1 MEKRINIAEILK
13 DCPKGMELD
22 CTMYNGV
29 VTLEQVQPL
38 HTYSIK
44 IRVKCGDESFT
55 NVLTEYGQTSPSPC
69 NKCVIF
75 PKGKTTWDG
84 FQRPFKDGDVV
95 INDRGNIFIYKG
107 LLYNDKNRVDFY
119 CGYLTNEHAFVIKD
133 SKDSHFGSIDS
144 LRLAT
149 EEEKQKLFDAIEKQK
164 LFYAMEKEKSF
175 YAIKDNG
182 YQGDSKTK
190 TSSKLVNQKFKDGDV
205 VVSKSGCWIGIVKSY
220 NACDESYNVYVA
232 FKNWGGK
239 YINIIVDKK
248 LEIEFSR
255 LATEEEKQK
264 LFDCIKVNGYQWD
277 PETKT
282 LYKSKFKDGDVC
294 TGKVNGNLVIFIYK
308 NRINTT
314 LVKSHFVLYVR
325 AGFCKNCY
333 IALKDE
339 EIKFATEEEKQRLF
353 HVIKDNGYH
362 WNDETKTLEILIK
375 PKFKIGD
382 RIRHKLTGKVYE
394 VSSFLS
400 NGYGSGV
407 YEIGI
412 INELI
417 VKIIDIKEQDNY
429 ELLPN
434 KFDTTTLKPFDKV
447 LVRDENGQKWMCD
460 IFSYYDDKN
469 PKYPFWGVGRSN
481 SKQCIP
487 YKGNEHLL
495 GTTNDCD
502 EFYKNW

>member
-1 MEKRINIAEILK
+1 MGNMINIAEILK

-75 PKGKTTWDG
+75 PKGKTTWEG
-84 FQRPFKDGDVV
+84 FQR
-95 INDRGNIFIYKG
+95 
-107 LLYNDKNRVDFY
+107 L
-119 CGYLTNEHAFVIKD
+119 
-133 SKDSHFGSIDS
+133 
-144 LRLAT
+144 
-149 EEEKQKLFDAIEKQK
+149 
-164 LFYAMEKEKSF
+164 
-175 YAIKDNG
+175 
-182 YQGDSKTK
+182 
-190 TSSKLVNQKFKDGDV
+190 
-205 VVSKSGCWIGIVKSY
+205 
-220 NACDESYNVYVA
+220 
-232 FKNWGGK
+232 
-239 YINIIVDKK
+239 
-248 LEIEFSR
+248 
-255 LATEEEKQK
+255 
-264 LFDCIKVNGYQWD
+264 
-277 PETKT
+277 
-282 LYKSKFKDGDVC
+282 FKDGDVC

-308 NRINTT
+308 ERINTT
-314 LVKSHFVLYVR
+314 LIKSHFVLYVR
-325 AGFCKNCY
+325 AGFCKNCC

-353 HVIKDNGYH
+353 HVIKENGYR
-362 WNDETKTLEILIK
+362 WDADTKTLRVVGKLGK
-375 PKFKIGD
+375 LKFKVGD
-382 RIRHKLTGKVYE
+382 VVQDKEGNKVKITE
-394 VSSFLS
+394 VVHECGCYLYKTEIA
-400 NGYGSGV
+400 N
-407 YEIGI
+407 EIGKI
-412 INELI
+412 YFDKQNDWEL
-417 VKIIDIKEQDNY
+417 V
-429 ELLPN
+429 PN
-434 KFDTTTLKPFDKV
+434 KFDITTLKPFDKV

-469 PKYPFWGVGRSN
+469 PRYPFWGVGRSN

>member
-1 MEKRINIAEILK
+1 MENKINIADILK

-75 PKGKTTWDG
+75 PKGKTTWEG

-95 INDRGNIFIYKG
+95 
-107 LLYNDKNRVDFY
+107 
-119 CGYLTNEHAFVIKD
+119 
-133 SKDSHFGSIDS
+133 
-144 LRLAT
+144 
-149 EEEKQKLFDAIEKQK
+149 
-164 LFYAMEKEKSF
+164 
-175 YAIKDNG
+175 
-182 YQGDSKTK
+182 
-190 TSSKLVNQKFKDGDV
+190 
-205 VVSKSGCWIGIVKSY
+205 VSKSESWIGIVKSY
-220 NACDESYNVYVA
+220 NKYDKTYDVYVA
-232 FKNWGGK
+232 FENWK
-239 YINIIVDKK
+239 ENYINIHVDIK
-248 LEIEFSR
+248 LEFSR

-264 LFDCIKVNGYQWD
+264 LFDAIKENGYQWD
-277 PETKT
+277 SKTKT
-282 LYKSKFKDGDVC
+282 LYKPEFRDGDVC
-294 TGKVNGNLVIFIYK
+294 TGKVRGNLVIFIYK

-325 AGFCKNCY
+325 VGFCKNCC
-333 IALKDE
+333 IPLKDE
-339 EIKFATEEEKQRLF
+339 EIKFATEEEKQELF
-353 HVIKDNGYH
+353 KAIQDNGYR
-362 WNDETKTLEILIK
+362 WDDETKTLRVVGKLGK
-375 PKFKIGD
+375 LKFKVGD
-382 RIRHKLTGKVYE
+382 VVQDKDGNKVKITE
-394 VSSFLS
+394 VVHECGCYLYKTEIA
-400 NGYGSGV
+400 N
-407 YEIGI
+407 EIGKI
-412 INELI
+412 YFDEQNDWEL
-417 VKIIDIKEQDNY
+417 VPD
-429 ELLPN
+429 
-434 KFDTTTLKPFDKV
+434 KFDITTLKPFDKV

-469 PKYPFWGVGRSN
+469 PRYPFWGAGRSN

>member
-75 PKGKTTWDG
+75 PKGKTTWEG
-84 FQRPFKDGDVV
+84 FQRPF
-95 INDRGNIFIYKG
+95 N
-107 LLYNDKNRVDFY
+107 
-119 CGYLTNEHAFVIKD
+119 
-133 SKDSHFGSIDS
+133 
-144 LRLAT
+144 
-149 EEEKQKLFDAIEKQK
+149 
-164 LFYAMEKEKSF
+164 
-175 YAIKDNG
+175 
-182 YQGDSKTK
+182 
-190 TSSKLVNQKFKDGDV
+190 DGDV
-205 VVSKSGCWIGIVKSY
+205 VVSKSESWIGIVKSY
-220 NACDESYNVYVA
+220 NKYDKTYDVYVA
-232 FKNWGGK
+232 FENWKGN
-239 YINIIVDKK
+239 YINIHVDIK
-248 LEIEFSR
+248 LEFSR

-264 LFDCIKVNGYQWD
+264 LFDAIKENGYQWD

-325 AGFCKNCY
+325 AGFCKNCC

-339 EIKFATEEEKQRLF
+339 EIKFAAEEEKQELF
-353 HVIKDNGYH
+353 KAIQDNGYR
-362 WNDETKTLEILIK
+362 WDDDTKTLRVVGKLGK
-375 PKFKIGD
+375 LKFKVGD
-382 RIRHKLTGKVYE
+382 VVQDKEGNKVKITE
-394 VSSFLS
+394 VVHECGCYLYKTEIT
-400 NGYGSGV
+400 N
-407 YEIGI
+407 EIGKI
-412 INELI
+412 YFDEDNDWEL
-417 VKIIDIKEQDNY
+417 V
-429 ELLPN
+429 PN
-434 KFDTTTLKPFDKV
+434 KFDITMLKPFDKV
-447 LVRDENGQKWMCD
+447 LVRDEDGQKWVCD

-502 EFYKNW
+502 EFYKNWQE

>member
-1 MEKRINIAEILK
+1 MENKINIAEILK

-75 PKGKTTWDG
+75 PKGKTTWEG
-84 FQRPFKDGDVV
+84 FQRPFKDGD
-95 INDRGNIFIYKG
+95 I
-107 LLYNDKNRVDFY
+107 
-119 CGYLTNEHAFVIKD
+119 
-133 SKDSHFGSIDS
+133 
-144 LRLAT
+144 
-149 EEEKQKLFDAIEKQK
+149 
-164 LFYAMEKEKSF
+164 
-175 YAIKDNG
+175 
-182 YQGDSKTK
+182 
-190 TSSKLVNQKFKDGDV
+190 

-220 NACDESYNVYVA
+220 NDCDETYNVYVA
-232 FKNWGGK
+232 FEKWDGN
-239 YINIIVDKK
+239 YINILVDKK
-248 LEIEFSR
+248 LEMYR
-255 LATEEEKQK
+255 LATEEEKEK
-264 LFDCIKVNGYQWD
+264 FFKAIKDNGYQWD
-277 PETKT
+277 NKTKT
-282 LYKSKFKDGDVC
+282 LYKPEFKDGDVC

-308 NRINTT
+308 ERINTT
-314 LVKSHFVLYVR
+314 LVKSHFTLYV
-325 AGFCKNCY
+325 GVGVCKNCC
-333 IALKDE
+333 IALEEE
-339 EIKFATEEEKQRLF
+339 EIKFATEEEKQELF
-353 HVIKDNGYH
+353 KTIQDTGYK
-362 WNDETKTLEILIK
+362 WNQETKTLEILIK

-382 RIRHKLTGKVYE
+382 RIRHKLTGNVYE

-434 KFDTTTLKPFDKV
+434 KFDITTLKPFDKV

-469 PKYPFWGVGRSN
+469 PRYPFWGVGRSN

>member
-1 MEKRINIAEILK
+1 MVTTTKEKIEIMQAYERGEQIQIYDSIHNEWK
-13 DCPKGMELD
+13 D
-22 CTMYNGV
+22 
-29 VTLEQVQPL
+29 
-38 HTYSIK
+38 IK
-44 IRVKCGDESFT
+44 IPSWDWIASDYRVKSKFH
-55 NVLTEYGQTSPSPC
+55 
-69 NKCVIF
+69 
-75 PKGKTTWDG
+75 
-84 FQRPFKDGDVV
+84 DGD
-95 INDRGNIFIYKG
+95 ILFLEDTHSWIFIYKE
-107 LLYNDKNRVDFY
+107 
-119 CGYLTNEHAFVIKD
+119 NESKEYIYQYVAVSACSTD
-133 SKDSHFGSIDS
+133 SSVFITDSPLG
-144 LRLAT
+144 
-149 EEEKQKLFDAIEKQK
+149 
-164 LFYAMEKEKSF
+164 
-175 YAIKDNG
+175 
-182 YQGDSKTK
+182 
-190 TSSKLVNQKFKDGDV
+190 FK
-205 VVSKSGCWIGIVKSY
+205 VSKI
-220 NACDESYNVYVA
+220 
-232 FKNWGGK
+232 
-239 YINIIVDKK
+239 
-248 LEIEFSR
+248 R

-264 LFDCIKVNGYQWD
+264 LFDCIK
-277 PETKT
+277 
-282 LYKSKFKDGDVC
+282 
-294 TGKVNGNLVIFIYK
+294 
-308 NRINTT
+308 
-314 LVKSHFVLYVR
+314 
-325 AGFCKNCY
+325 A
-333 IALKDE
+333 
-339 EIKFATEEEKQRLF
+339 
-353 HVIKDNGYH
+353 NGYH

-434 KFDTTTLKPFDKV
+434 KFIITTLKPFDKV

-469 PKYPFWGVGRSN
+469 PRYPFWGVGRSN

>member
-1 MEKRINIAEILK
+1 MINIADILK

-22 CTMYNGV
+22 CTYYSGE
-29 VTLEQVQPL
+29 VTFEQVIDSD
-38 HTYSIK
+38 TYPIK
-44 IRVKCGDESFT
+44 INVKFGNEYFT
-55 NVLTEYGQTSPSPC
+55 HTLTEYGQVCKTPY

-75 PKGKTTWDG
+75 PKGKTTWEG

-95 INDRGNIFIYKG
+95 
-107 LLYNDKNRVDFY
+107 
-119 CGYLTNEHAFVIKD
+119 
-133 SKDSHFGSIDS
+133 
-144 LRLAT
+144 
-149 EEEKQKLFDAIEKQK
+149 
-164 LFYAMEKEKSF
+164 
-175 YAIKDNG
+175 
-182 YQGDSKTK
+182 
-190 TSSKLVNQKFKDGDV
+190 
-205 VVSKSGCWIGIVKSY
+205 VSKSESWIGIVKSY
-220 NACDESYNVYVA
+220 NDCDKTYDVYVA
-232 FKNWGGK
+232 FENCWSRN
-239 YINIIVDKK
+239 YINIHVDIK
-248 LEIEFSR
+248 LEFSR

-264 LFDCIKVNGYQWD
+264 LFDAIKENGYQWD

-282 LYKSKFKDGDVC
+282 LYKPEFRDGDVC

-314 LVKSHFVLYVR
+314 LIKSHFTLVG
-325 AGFCKNCY
+325 ACKNCY
-333 IALKDE
+333 IYLKDE
-339 EIKFATEEEKQRLF
+339 EIRFATEEEKQKLF
-353 HVIKDNGYH
+353 DCIKANGYH

-382 RIRHKLTGKVYE
+382 RIRHKLTGNVYE

-412 INELI
+412 INELV

-429 ELLPN
+429 ELLPD
-434 KFDTTTLKPFDKV
+434 KFDITTLKPFDKV
-447 LVRDENGQKWMCD
+447 LVRNENGQKWMCD

-469 PKYPFWGVGRSN
+469 PRYPFWGVGRSN

>member
-1 MEKRINIAEILK
+1 MINIAEILK

-22 CTMYNGV
+22 CTDYSGE
-29 VTLEQVQPL
+29 VTFEQVIDSDMYP
-38 HTYSIK
+38 IK
-44 IRVKCGDESFT
+44 ISITHNNMYFT
-55 NVLTEYGQTSPSPC
+55 NTLTKYGQTYKSQYH
-69 NKCVIF
+69 KCIIF
-75 PKGKTTWDG
+75 PKGKTTWEG

-119 CGYLTNEHAFVIKD
+119 CGYLTDERAFVIKE
-133 SKDSHFGSIDS
+133 SKDSNFGSIDS

-149 EEEKQKLFDAIEKQK
+149 EEEKQKLFDIIEREK
-164 LFYAMEKEKSF
+164 LFYAMEKEKQF

-190 TSSKLVNQKFKDGDV
+190 T
-205 VVSKSGCWIGIVKSY
+205 
-220 NACDESYNVYVA
+220 
-232 FKNWGGK
+232 
-239 YINIIVDKK
+239 
-248 LEIEFSR
+248 
-255 LATEEEKQK
+255 
-264 LFDCIKVNGYQWD
+264 
-277 PETKT
+277 
-282 LYKSKFKDGDVC
+282 LYKPEFKDGDVC

-308 NRINTT
+308 ERVNTT
-314 LVKSHFVLYVR
+314 LIKSHFTLVG
-325 AGFCKNCY
+325 ACKNCY
-333 IALKDE
+333 IYLKDE
-339 EIKFATEEEKQRLF
+339 EIRFATEEEKQKLF
-353 HVIKDNGYH
+353 DCIKANGYH
-362 WNDETKTLEILIK
+362 WNDGTKTLEILIK

-382 RIRHKLTGKVYE
+382 RIRHKLTGNVYE

-412 INELI
+412 INELV

-434 KFDTTTLKPFDKV
+434 KFDITTLKPFDKA

-469 PKYPFWGVGRSN
+469 SRYPFCGVGRSN